1 MCLWMCKL
9 FIFPQLSEL
18 RELLQRR
25 KSLPMLSP
33 WKHTAVLS
41 PQRCAQTSRA
51 AGSSV
56 PYQLQLHNRYR
67 AWQYLRIY
75 LTAIFSYSEMLREEL
90 NSNTQKYYF
99 SEENTQCFFLYLSEL
114 LKQENQV
121 IYTIN
126 VILFKNHTGI
136 YLPAK
141 AKAVR

>member
-1 MCLWMCKL
+1 
-9 FIFPQLSEL
+9 
-18 RELLQRR
+18 
-25 KSLPMLSP
+25 
-33 WKHTAVLS
+33 
-41 PQRCAQTSRA
+41 
-51 AGSSV
+51 
-56 PYQLQLHNRYR
+56 
-67 AWQYLRIY
+67 
-75 LTAIFSYSEMLREEL
+75 MLREEL

-141 AKAVR
+141 AKAVS